1 MLVVAAIIISLIP
14 AILIAYPVIKK
25 IASRTPLPEDE
36 SSLRADLERRWES
49 ALEGIR
55 HAELEM
61 SIGNLNEADYLWL
74 KQVHMAEAANVL
86 KTLEISSEKERLLI
100 EEISSA
106 ANTKSL
112 DSSLK
117 HGHEKEDWD

>member
-86 KTLEISSEKERLLI
+86 KTLEISS
-100 EEISSA
+100 A

-112 DSSLK
+112 DSSFK

>member
-1 MLVVAAIIISLIP
+1 MVVVAAIIISLIP

-112 DSSLK
+112 DSSFK
-117 HGHEKEDWD
+117 NGHEKEDWD

>member
-61 SIGNLNEADYLWL
+61 SIGNLSEADYLWL

-112 DSSLK
+112 DSSFK

>member
-1 MLVVAAIIISLIP
+1 MLVVSAIIISVIP
-14 AILIAYPVIKK
+14 AILIAYPVLKK
-25 IASRTPLPEDE
+25 IASRMPLPEDE

-61 SIGNLNEADYLWL
+61 SIGNLSEADYLWL

-86 KTLEISSEKERLLI
+86 KTLEISAEKERLLI

-106 ANTKSL
+106 ANTRSL
-112 DSSLK
+112 DSSFEN
-117 HGHEKEDWD
+117 GHEKEDWD

>member
-1 MLVVAAIIISLIP
+1 MLVLSAIIISVIP
-14 AILIAYPVIKK
+14 AILIAYPIIKK

-61 SIGNLNEADYLWL
+61 SIGNVSESDYLWL
-74 KQVHMAEAANVL
+74 KQVHRAEAAMVL
-86 KTLEISSEKERLLI
+86 KALEISVEEEKHLI
-100 EEISSA
+100 GQISSA
-106 ANTKSL
+106 ANTGSL
-112 DSSLK
+112 DPSFRSS
-117 HGHEKEDWD
+117 HGKDDWE